1 MRAPQLVTDFF
12 EWRWSPCIGLTA
24 GSLAFVAFAVL
35 LIPTRI
41 GGEPRL
47 VNTLSSYENALP
59 QRAIFSSSLAR
70 NSAEPDDHVEGERV
84 ARSVP
89 RVAAA
94 IVAPSR
100 PPQRGFSPI
109 LERAEP
115 LARHPE
121 PLPAPP
127 QPAPP
132 QPVAVQAAPSSQGE
146 TPPTAPG
153 SVGAVQPEASGPAR
167 ESTQ

>member
-12 EWRWSPCIGLTA
+12 EWRWAPCVGLTA
-24 GSLAFVAFAVL
+24 GSLAFVGFAVL

-41 GGEPRL
+41 GGEPRA
-47 VNTLSSYENALP
+47 VNTLSSYESPPA

-70 NSAEPDDHVEGERV
+70 KSDETEEHHESERL
-84 ARSVP
+84 ARAVP

-94 IVAPSR
+94 IAVPNR
-100 PPQRGFSPI
+100 PLQRGFSPI

-115 LARHPE
+115 LAAPT
-121 PLPAPP
+121 PVPSPAPP
-127 QPAPP
+127 PPVPP
-132 QPVAVQAAPSSQGE
+132 QPVASQTAPAQAETPPPAPSS
-146 TPPTAPG
+146 
-153 SVGAVQPEASGPAR
+153 VVVQPEAGGPAR